1 MTDQHD
7 LELLNAYIDG
17 ALNDQERAALDARLT
32 SEPALRREYESLRA
46 TAELLGALP
55 TLRSPRDLTLT
66 RAAARSA
73 RVYRLPTAAISF
85 ASAAASILLILAGLT
100 VMRPVGESALRTASE
115 QAAASVTEA
124 PATETLTDGVI
135 IAGLPTASPLP
146 TQPPAGTLFTAEAT
160 MLLPTASPIPADA
173 LALAPLPGELLQQ
186 TAQFFAGAAQDE
198 IAPTET
204 SVASETAG
212 DTAAAE
218 SGLAAVAPAAM
229 VESEPGGSR
238 ATPAEE
244 VDGEAD
250 ALTRQPP
257 LEVQDSQMNQQ
268 PTMGMERTIP
278 TAAATL
284 GAPTRDDMP
293 PEPETAAQTADDRST
308 LAADEGRI
316 EVPSA
321 GEAALSDGLILIGM
335 GAVLGVVTALFTLWA
350 RRR

>member
-1 MTDQHD
+1 MTTQDD

-17 ALNDQERAALDARLT
+17 ALNDQERAALDARLQD
-32 SEPALRREYESLRA
+32 EPALRREYESLRA
-46 TAELLGALP
+46 TAELLRALP

-100 VMRPVGESALRTASE
+100 VMRPVGETAQRTPSD
-115 QAAASVTEA
+115 QAAASFSEA
-124 PATETLTDGVI
+124 ATTDILTDGVI
-135 IAGLPTASPLP
+135 IAGLPTASLPP
-146 TQPPAGTLFTAEAT
+146 TQPPAATLFAAEAT
-160 MLLPTASPIPADA
+160 MRLPTGSPMPADA
-173 LALAPLPGELLQQ
+173 LALAPLPGELPQQ

-204 SVASETAG
+204 PLASETAG

-229 VESEPGGSR
+229 VESEPGGSG

-250 ALTRQPP
+250 ILTKQPFP
-257 LEVQDSQMNQQ
+257 EAQDSQMNLQ
-268 PTMGMERTIP
+268 PTMGMERTLP
-278 TAAATL
+278 TLAEVIGT
-284 GAPTRDDMP
+284 PTRDDIVM
-293 PEPETAAQTADDRST
+293 EAENTDDRST
-308 LAADEGRI
+308 LPADEGRI
-316 EVPSA
+316 ELPSA
-321 GEAALSDGLILIGM
+321 GEAALPDGWILIGM